1 MHATFFSMKRAFHGI
16 LRILRRPLASFG
28 LTAARFDM
36 LYVLYER
43 LGHRALQS
51 EIRGALGV
59 TAPTVSRMLASLQAL
74 GLVTRERCQ
83 SDRRTWLVLL
93 TYEGI
98 TRMEAAYRAL
108 VADGATQLALDCAL
122 AFPRQHDRRSCRG
135 ARRILDRFLLAMR
148 DQFGDT
154 AWSPYRKMPDCILV
168 FAPYSGPF
176 P

>member
-1 MHATFFSMKRAFHGI
+1 VHATFFSVKRAFHGI

-43 LGHRALQS
+43 LGHRAMQS
-51 EIRGALGV
+51 EIRNALGV

-74 GLVTRERCQ
+74 GLVTRERCR
-83 SDRRTWLVLL
+83 SDRRTWVVAL
-93 TYEGI
+93 TWEGVD
-98 TRMEAAYRAL
+98 RMEDAYRAL

-122 AFPRQHDRRSCRG
+122 AFPRQHDRRLSR
-135 ARRILDRFLLAMR
+135 AAMRTLDRFLLAMR

-154 AWSPYRKMPDCILV
+154 AWFPYRKMPDCILAL
-168 FAPYSGPF
+168 APRCRPF